1 MSEEIK
7 YVNKISLEYSINK
20 LKEYMDNHYA
30 NKSELEE
37 INSILD
43 NINGEVV

>member
-1 MSEEIK
+1 MSEEIR
-7 YVNKISLEYSINK
+7 YVNKTSLEYSINK

-30 NKSELEE
+30 NKSELEG
-37 INSILD
+37 IDIILD

>member
-7 YVNKISLEYSINK
+7 YVNKTSLEYSINK

-30 NKSELEE
+30 NKNELEG
-37 INSILD
+37 INTILD